1 MKLFSCLLRV
11 NLNPTLGRR
20 QPSPARPFPGR
31 SCPLCSQVASRA
43 LKIPT
48 SKIYI
53 SETSTNTVPNSSPTA
68 ASVSTDIYGQ
78 AIYVR
83 SLRDCRA
90 EGQPKAGGRQRPH
103 IGAAVAPLRACG
115 GGHASGSLHQEDTK
129 LEEGPRNHYCF
140 HQGLEG

>member
-1 MKLFSCLLRV
+1 M
-11 NLNPTLGRR
+11 
-20 QPSPARPFPGR
+20 
-31 SCPLCSQVASRA
+31 ASRA

-83 SLRDCRA
+83 SLGGCRA
-90 EGQPKAGGRQRPH
+90 EGQPKAGGRQRPR

-115 GGHASGSLHQEDTK
+115 SGHASGSLHQEDTK
-129 LEEGPRNHYCF
+129 LEEGPRNRYCF

>member
-1 MKLFSCLLRV
+1 M
-11 NLNPTLGRR
+11 
-20 QPSPARPFPGR
+20 
-31 SCPLCSQVASRA
+31 ASKA
-43 LKIPT
+43 LKIPI

-83 SLRDCRA
+83 SLGGCRA
-90 EGQPKAGGRQRPH
+90 EGQPKAGVRESPQ
-103 IGAAVAPLRACG
+103 IGAAMAPLRACG
-115 GGHASGSLHQEDTK
+115 DGRASGSLHQEDTK